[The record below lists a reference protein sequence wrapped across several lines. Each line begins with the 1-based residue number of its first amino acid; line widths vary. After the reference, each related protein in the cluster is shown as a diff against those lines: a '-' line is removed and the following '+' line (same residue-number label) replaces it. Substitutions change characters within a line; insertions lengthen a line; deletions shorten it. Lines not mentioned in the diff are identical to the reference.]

1 MPINEIFNLAVSK
14 GASDIHLI
22 VGKLP
27 IFRIDGQLVQITKGG
42 QKITDQVILGLLNDH
57 QKEVIEEMK
66 ELDASYQLKDGSRLR
81 INLYYEKNKLCL
93 AARIISSKIP
103 TFEDIGAPDVFKKLL
118 NYQEG
123 LILVTGPT
131 GCGKSTTLAAMV
143 NYLNQNFSYHIA
155 TIEDPIEYLFKNNKS
170 FFTQRQVGR
179 DTNSFNSALKHVFR
193 QDPDVIMVGEMR
205 DLETIATAI
214 TLAETGHLVLST
226 LHTHTA
232 GQTIDRIIDVF
243 PPYQQEQVKIQ
254 TSITLRGVISQRL
267 LPKVGGGRLANWEI
281 LLNNPAISNSIREGK
296 IPQIQNV
303 IQTSS
308 AEGMISAKRHLD
320 QLKKQGLID
329 DSVYDMTKA
338 QFS

>member
-1 MPINEIFNLAVSK
+1 MPINEIFTLAIKK
-14 GASDIHLI
+14 GASDIHL
-22 VGKLP
+22 VSGKLP
-27 IFRIDGQLVQITKGG
+27 IFRIDGQLVQIKQGT
-42 QKITDQVILGLLNDH
+42 QAVTDNVIFGLLNEK
-57 QKEVIEEMK
+57 QKEIIQEMK
-66 ELDASYQLKDGSRLR
+66 ELDASYQLKDGARLR

-93 AARIISSKIP
+93 AARIIAKQIP
-103 TFEDIGAPDVFKKLL
+103 TLEDIGAPESFKDLL

-131 GCGKSTTLAAMV
+131 GCGKSTTLAAMI
-143 NYLNQNFSYHIA
+143 NYLNQNYSYHIS
-155 TIEDPIEYLFKNNKS
+155 TIEDPIEYLFENNKS

-254 TSITLRGVISQRL
+254 TSITLRGIISQRL
-267 LPKVGGGRLANWEI
+267 LPKIGGGRLANWEV
-281 LLNNPAISNSIREGK
+281 LLNNPAIANSIREGK

-303 IQTSS
+303 VQTSS

-320 QLKKQGLID
+320 QLKKQELID
-329 DSVYDMTKA
+329 EDVYNRTKA
-338 QFS
+338 QYS